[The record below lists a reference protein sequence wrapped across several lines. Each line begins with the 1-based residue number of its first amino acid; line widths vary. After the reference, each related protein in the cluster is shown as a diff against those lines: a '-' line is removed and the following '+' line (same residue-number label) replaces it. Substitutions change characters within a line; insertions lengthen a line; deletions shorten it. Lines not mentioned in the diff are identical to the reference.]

1 MKINKFKK
9 IGTNKYKIFFD
20 NHTLTIYEDVILKY
34 NLLYKKEV
42 DSDLLLQINED
53 NYKASIYDTALKYI
67 NIRMR
72 SIKEMYEYLL
82 KKGYDTDNINDTIE
96 KLLSQNLL
104 NDTSFCK
111 SYINDKIN
119 LTNSGLDKIK
129 NELLKLGI
137 EEDIIDE
144 SFNNIDKSILNDK
157 LKKIID
163 KELKINSKLPVI
175 KLKNKIINRCINLGY
190 TYESINEILNNINI
204 TTNSNIKK
212 DYDVYYKKYKSKYE
226 GYKLETFI
234 KSKLYQKGYSSE
246 EINKICEN

>member
-9 IGTNKYKIFFD
+9 ISSNKYKIFFD
-20 NHTLTIYEDVILKY
+20 NHTLIIYEDVILKY
-34 NLLYKKEV
+34 NLLYKKDI
-42 DSDLLLQINED
+42 DSNLLLQINED

-67 NIRMR
+67 NVRMR
-72 SIKEMYEYLL
+72 SKKEMYEYLI
-82 KKGYDTDNINDTIE
+82 KKGYDYNNINDTIQ
-96 KLLSQNLL
+96 KLLDQNLL
-104 NDTSFCK
+104 NDIAFCK

-137 EEDIIDE
+137 EEDVIDE

-157 LKKIID
+157 LIKIID
-163 KELKINSKLPVI
+163 KELKINSKLPLI

-190 TYESINEILNNINI
+190 NYDSINEILNNTSII
-204 TTNSNIKK
+204 SNSNIKK
-212 DYDVYYKKYKSKYE
+212 EYDIYYKKYKDKYE

-234 KSKLYQKGYSSE
+234 KSKLYQKGYSSD
-246 EINKICEN
+246 EINKIFEN